1 MIYVKQHLSLRM
13 YNIYKTFCGHLITSI
28 TALVCIAVSV
38 CVCAM
43 QWYGF
48 DSLRSHSHQSLG
60 KVSLF
65 GEYNSIIGIICVKRA
80 KGGRGVSP

>member
-38 CVCAM
+38 CVCHVVV
-43 QWYGF
+43 QF
-48 DSLRSHSHQSLG
+48 
-60 KVSLF
+60 
-65 GEYNSIIGIICVKRA
+65 
-80 KGGRGVSP
+80 